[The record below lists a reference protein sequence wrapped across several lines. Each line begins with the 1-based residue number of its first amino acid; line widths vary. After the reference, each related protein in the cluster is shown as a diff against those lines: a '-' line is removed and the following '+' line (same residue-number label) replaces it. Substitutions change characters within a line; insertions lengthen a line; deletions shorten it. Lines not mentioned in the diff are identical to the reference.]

1 MNLNKYEIA
10 RILGARVLQL
20 VAGAPPLIEI
30 PANPTAMKIAETE
43 LKTGVMP
50 LVVIR
55 EEKKLSAPVAA
66 A

>member
-30 PANPTAMKIAETE
+30 PPNPTAIMIAELE
-43 LKTGVMP
+43 LKSGVMP

-55 EEKKLSAPVAA
+55 EEKKLAIPAVA
-66 A
+66 

>member
-10 RILGARVLQL
+10 RIIGARVLQL
-20 VAGAPPLIEI
+20 VAGAPPLIEV
-30 PANPTAMKIAETE
+30 PQNPTAMKIAELE

-55 EEKKLSAPVAA
+55 EEKKLSALAA